1 MKAFANYAP
10 INIKPG
16 GGGSRQTKGC
26 DCNSCIFFC
35 VSHVNTCGL

>member
-16 GGGSRQTKGC
+16 GGGAGRLRDVIVTVV
-26 DCNSCIFFC
+26 FFFAL
-35 VSHVNTCGL
+35 VM